1 MTTRLALSEIDATL
15 RGIALRPRM
24 YGTTAEAVLF
34 TALALLGTRSTLLGD
49 PDGPEVAYGVLKAGY
64 GFLAP
69 QHAFLPMEQPE
80 GGGPWIGG
88 FIAELYARERQR
100 VPNKQTAGE
109 RLAESVVGL
118 LNALEDQNAI
128 VRCEAE
134 GCYRLAEGFP
144 LIGDGRAGDP
154 VCKKHVPREA
164 KASPMVDNMIG
175 HLDELAAALRQTYA
189 AMEPFGRRYD
199 PETGHPCPGS
209 DK

>member
-1 MTTRLALSEIDATL
+1 MTTRLALTEIDDTL
-15 RGIALRPRM
+15 RAIAARPQM
-24 YGTTAEAVLF
+24 YGTTAETVLF

-49 PDGPEVAYGVLKAGY
+49 PDGPEVAYGVLKAEY

-69 QHAFLPMEQPE
+69 QHAFLPMGQPD
-80 GGGPWIGG
+80 GDGPWIGN

-100 VPNKQTAGE
+100 VPDAPTAEE

-118 LNALEDQNAI
+118 LNALEDQSAI
-128 VRCEAE
+128 VRCEAK